1 MNEDVIETAKA
12 TQEVAKTVGK
22 AIDTSEKFGGF
33 IAKYIAS
40 SMEQAMGIF
49 EDKLKYMRWE
59 RQIRLI
65 DKVDELMKSRGSEKP
80 SRPLPLKLAIPL
92 FEAASLEDNDYLQD
106 LWISL
111 LVNVSEADSKI
122 ELQRSYIDI
131 LERLTPL
138 EAQILE
144 KLYSLSFEE
153 TQHSGIITGNL
164 PTEVAVF
171 NENED
176 KNLLEPSPEIK
187 LALANL
193 IKLGCV
199 SAKKTFGGGEIFVY
213 VNPTYLGMKF
223 IEACTIN

>member
-1 MNEDVIETAKA
+1 MNEEVIEAAKA
-12 TQEVAKTVGK
+12 TQEVAKTTSK
-22 AIDTSEKFGGF
+22 AIDASEKFGGF
-33 IAKYIAS
+33 IAKYIAG

-65 DKVDELMKSRGSEKP
+65 DKADELMKSRGLEKP
-80 SRPLPLKLAIPL
+80 AKPIPLKLAIPL

-106 LWISL
+106 LWTNL

-131 LERLTPL
+131 LERLTPI

-144 KLYSLSFEE
+144 KLYSLSYEE
-153 TQHSGIITGNL
+153 TQHAGIITGNL
-164 PTEVAVF
+164 PNEVAIF
-171 NENED
+171 NEKED
-176 KNLLEPSPEIK
+176 KDLPEPSPEIK

-193 IKLGCV
+193 VRLGCV
-199 SAKKTFGGGEIFVY
+199 LPKKTWGGGEIFTY
-213 VNPTYLGMKF
+213 INPTYLGMKF
-223 IEACTIN
+223 VEACTIN